1 MSHDGHDI
9 NTDYFSGLR
18 DGETI
23 SAVWRRNPWTMARL
37 YFISLI
43 LTLVVFG
50 VFLAFGASLPTSI
63 AIGLWLVIVPA
74 ILGYAWY
81 MWRQNAY
88 VLTNERLIDITQA
101 HPFNRAVAE
110 IPMDIVQ
117 DVTYEVRGPV
127 QLVLNY
133 GSVIVQTAS
142 YTEVTMSAMTDPQ
155 VVQQALLK
163 AAKKFRK
170 DNDITP

>member
-1 MSHDGHDI
+1 MTYDI

-23 SAVWRRNPWTMARL
+23 HAVWRRNPWTMARL
-37 YFISLI
+37 WFISLC
-43 LTLVVFG
+43 LTLVVFV
-50 VFLAFGASLPTSI
+50 VFLLFGASLPTSV
-63 AIGLWLVIVPA
+63 AIGLWLVIVPS

-81 MWRQNAY
+81 MWHQNTY
-88 VLTNERLIDITQA
+88 VLTSERLIDIT
-101 HPFNRAVAE
+101 HKNPFNRAVAE

-127 QLVLNY
+127 QLVLNF

-142 YTEVTMSAMTDPQ
+142 YTEVTMNFMTDPQ

-163 AAKKFRK
+163 TAKQFRK
-170 DNDITP
+170 DNGVTA